1 MRKETTEDRIFS
13 EVAQERERAQRVLS
27 ELQQLEQDNKY
38 RVYTIVFENG
48 TTISN
53 TNINKLNEFE
63 SRYARQGVR
72 VAKRY

>member
-1 MRKETTEDRIFS
+1 MRKEDTEDRVFS
-13 EVAQERERAQRVLS
+13 EVAQEREKAQRVLS

-38 RVYTIVFENG
+38 RVYTIILENG

-72 VAKRY
+72 VVKRY